1 MLSPSPINLK
11 RGKEY
16 KRQDCN
22 ICQEGRE
29 GSREKE
35 MVGRQRE
42 GGDRGRGETGGREI
56 REW

>member
-1 MLSPSPINLK
+1 MLTPSPINLK
-11 RGKEY
+11 SRKEY

-29 GSREKE
+29 ESRERE

-42 GGDRGRGETGGREI
+42 GGDRGRGERDGEREK
-56 REW
+56 